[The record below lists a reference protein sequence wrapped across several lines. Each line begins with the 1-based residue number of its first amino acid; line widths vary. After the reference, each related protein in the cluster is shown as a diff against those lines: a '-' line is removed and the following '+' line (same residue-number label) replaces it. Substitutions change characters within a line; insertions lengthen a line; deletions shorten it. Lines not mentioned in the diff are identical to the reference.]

1 LFHIVSKCPRWC
13 LSDRGVNC
21 GGAWAVAGKL
31 NTKKLATLKRGTKT
45 ADGGGLYAISDPR
58 GRITLGFLFTI
69 NRRRRLMSL
78 GRWPDVSLAT
88 ARELAADGR
97 RKVRAGIDPIDD
109 RKAEKRQAPTFNE
122 VADELIRSKTPA
134 WKSPRSKDQWRQRL
148 RDYAKPLLTLPVDR
162 VDSIAVLGALKP
174 IWHAKPETASR
185 VRAMI
190 EAVCDYAKA
199 AGYRTG
205 ENPAAWRG
213 NLAHLLPQQKKVAR
227 EHFAAMPY
235 AEVGGFVQALRA
247 YQHKSVAAYAL
258 ELLIL
263 TGLRSNEVL
272 GGRWSEIDIANAL
285 WVIPKERMKTGKEHR
300 VPLSPSALR
309 VVNAMAAAKRSDW
322 LFPSPRGDG
331 GLSHIVLQKVM
342 AKLGVDFTVHG
353 FRSSL
358 RDWAGDETSFPREV
372 CEGVLAHVV
381 GGVEGAYR
389 RSDALEKRRALLG
402 AWASFIADGSATA
415 NVITLIPASR

>member
-1 LFHIVSKCPRWC
+1 
-13 LSDRGVNC
+13 
-21 GGAWAVAGKL
+21 
-31 NTKKLATLKRGTKT
+31 
-45 ADGGGLYAISDPR
+45 
-58 GRITLGFLFTI
+58 
-69 NRRRRLMSL
+69 
-78 GRWPDVSLAT
+78 
-88 ARELAADGR
+88 
-97 RKVRAGIDPIDD
+97 
-109 RKAEKRQAPTFNE
+109 
-122 VADELIRSKTPA
+122 
-134 WKSPRSKDQWRQRL
+134 L
-148 RDYAKPLLTLPVDR
+148 RDYAKPLLTIPIDR

-174 IWHAKPETASR
+174 LWHAKPETASR

-205 ENPAAWRG
+205 ENAAAWRG
-213 NLAHLLPQQKKVAR
+213 NLAHLLPKQKKVSR
-227 EHFAAMPY
+227 GHFAAMPY
-235 AEVGGFVQALRA
+235 AEVGVFVHALRE
-247 YQHKSVAAYAL
+247 YQHKSVAAHAL

-263 TGLRSNEVL
+263 TGVRSNEVL
-272 GGRWSEIDIANAL
+272 GARWAEFDIANAL

-300 VPLSPSALR
+300 IPLSPSAMR
-309 VVNAMAAAKRSDW
+309 VINAMAAIKRSDW
-322 LFPSPRGDG
+322 VFPSPRGDG
-331 GLSHIVLQKVM
+331 GLSHIVLQKVV

-402 AWASFIADGSATA
+402 AWANYIESGTETG
-415 NVITLIPASR
+415 NVIRMISTSG

>member
-1 LFHIVSKCPRWC
+1 
-13 LSDRGVNC
+13 
-21 GGAWAVAGKL
+21 VAGKL
-31 NTKKLATLKRGTKT
+31 NTKRLAALKPGTKT
-45 ADGGGLYAISDPR
+45 ADGGGLYAVSDQKR
-58 GRITLGFLFTI
+58 GITWGFLFTI

-88 ARELAADGR
+88 ARELATDAR
-97 RKVRAGIDPIDD
+97 RKVRAGIDPIED
-109 RKAEKRQAPTFNE
+109 RKAEKRHVPTFNE

-148 RDYAKPLLTLPVDR
+148 RDYAKPLLGLPVDE
-162 VDSIAVLGALKP
+162 VDSIAVLDALKP
-174 IWHAKPETASR
+174 LWHAKPETASR

-205 ENPAAWRG
+205 ENPATWRG
-213 NLAHLLPQQKKVAR
+213 NLAHLLPKQKKVTR
-227 EHFAAMPY
+227 GHFAAMPY
-235 AEVGGFVQALRA
+235 AEVGGFVHALRE
-247 YQHKSVAAYAL
+247 YQSKSVAAHAL

-263 TGLRSNEVL
+263 TGVRSNEVL
-272 GGRWSEIDIANAL
+272 RARWAEVDVANAL

-300 VPLSPSALR
+300 VPLSPSAMR
-309 VVNAMAAAKRSDW
+309 VVNAMWAAKQSDYV
-322 LFPSPRGDG
+322 FPSPKRDG
-331 GLSHIVLQKVM
+331 PLSHIVLQKVM

-358 RDWAGDETSFPREV
+358 RDWAGDKTSFPREV
-372 CEGVLAHVV
+372 CEGVLAHLV

-389 RSDALEKRRALLG
+389 RSDALEKRRALLD
-402 AWASFIADGSATA
+402 AWRDYIEGGMVKA
-415 NVITLIPASR
+415 NVIPMSSTSR

>member
-1 LFHIVSKCPRWC
+1 M
-13 LSDRGVNC
+13 
-21 GGAWAVAGKL
+21 AGNL
-31 NTKKLATLKRGTKT
+31 NTKKLAALKPGTKT
-45 ADGGGLYAISDPR
+45 ADGGGLYAISDPK
-58 GRITLGFLFTI
+58 GHITWGFLFTI
-69 NRRRRLMSL
+69 NHRRRLMSL

-88 ARELAADGR
+88 ARELATDAR
-97 RKVRAGIDPIDD
+97 RKVRGGIDPIED
-109 RKAEKRQAPTFNE
+109 RKAEKRQVPTFSE

-148 RDYAKPLLTLPVDR
+148 RDYARPLLALPIDK

-174 IWHAKPETASR
+174 VWHAKPETASR

-213 NLAHLLPQQKKVAR
+213 NLAHLLPKQKKLSR
-227 EHFAAMPY
+227 GHFAAMPHS
-235 AEVGGFVQALRA
+235 EVGGFVQALREH
-247 YQHKSVAAYAL
+247 QHKSVAAYAL

-263 TGLRSNEVL
+263 TGVRSNEVL
-272 GGRWSEIDIANAL
+272 GAKWAEIDLANAL

-300 VPLSPSALR
+300 VPLSPSAMR
-309 VVNAMAAAKRSDW
+309 VVSAMAATKQSDW
-322 LFPSPRGDG
+322 VFPSPRGDR

-402 AWASFIADGSATA
+402 AWANYIENGTEAA
-415 NVITLIPASR
+415 NVIRMISTPR

>member
-1 LFHIVSKCPRWC
+1 V
-13 LSDRGVNC
+13 
-21 GGAWAVAGKL
+21 GKL
-31 NTKKLATLKRGTKT
+31 NTKRLATLKPGTKT
-45 ADGGGLYAISDPR
+45 ADGGGLYAISDPK
-58 GRITLGFLFTI
+58 GRLTWGFLFTI

-78 GRWPDVSLAT
+78 GHWPDISLSM
-88 ARELAADGR
+88 ARELATDAR
-97 RKVRAGIDPIDD
+97 RKVRAAIDPIED
-109 RKAEKRQAPTFNE
+109 RKAEKRQAPTFSD
-122 VADELIRSKTPA
+122 VADELIMSKTPA

-148 RDYAKPLLTLPVDR
+148 RDYAKPLLGLPIDK
-162 VDSIAVLGALKP
+162 VDSIAVLGTLKP
-174 IWHAKPETASR
+174 LWHAKPETASR

-190 EAVCDYAKA
+190 EAVCDYAKG

-213 NLAHLLPQQKKVAR
+213 NLAHLLPKQKKVTQG
-227 EHFAAMPY
+227 HFAAMPY
-235 AEVGGFVQALRA
+235 AQVGGFVRGLRE
-247 YQHKSVAAYAL
+247 YQSRSIAAHAL

-263 TGLRSNEVL
+263 TGVRSNEVL
-272 GGRWSEIDIANAL
+272 GARWAEFDIANAL

-300 VPLSPSALR
+300 VPLSPSAMR
-309 VVNAMAAAKRSDW
+309 VVNAMAAIKQSDW
-322 LFPSPRGDG
+322 VFPSPRGDR

-358 RDWAGDETSFPREV
+358 RDWAGDKTSFPREV

-389 RSDALEKRRALLG
+389 RSDALEKRRALLV
-402 AWASFIADGSATA
+402 AWTNYIEGGMAKA
-415 NVITLIPASR
+415 NVIPMISSSR

>member
-1 LFHIVSKCPRWC
+1 V
-13 LSDRGVNC
+13 V
-21 GGAWAVAGKL
+21 GKL
-31 NTKKLATLKRGTKT
+31 NTKKMAALKSGTKT
-45 ADGGGLYAISDPR
+45 ADGGGLYAISGPQ
-58 GRITLGFLFTI
+58 GRISWGFLFTI

-78 GRWPDVSLAT
+78 GQWPDVPLAT
-88 ARELAADGR
+88 ARELATDAR
-97 RKVRAGIDPIDD
+97 RKVHAGIDPIED
-109 RKAEKRQAPTFNE
+109 RKSKKRQVPTFNE

-148 RDYAKPLLTLPVDR
+148 RDYAKPLLSLPLDR
-162 VDSIAVLGALKP
+162 IDSIAVLGALKP
-174 IWHAKPETASR
+174 LWHAKPETASR
-185 VRAMI
+185 VRAMV

-199 AGYRTG
+199 AGYRSG

-213 NLAHLLPQQKKVAR
+213 NLAHLLPQQKKVTR
-227 EHFAAMPY
+227 GHFAAMPY
-235 AEVGGFVQALRA
+235 ADVGGFVQALRE
-247 YQHKSVAAYAL
+247 YQHNSGAAYAL

-263 TGLRSNEVL
+263 TGVRSNEVL
-272 GGRWSEIDIANAL
+272 GARWAEVDIANAL

-300 VPLSPSALR
+300 VPLSPSAMR
-309 VVNAMAAAKRSDW
+309 VVNAMAAAKRSDFV
-322 LFPSPRGDG
+322 FPSPRGDG

-389 RSDALEKRRALLG
+389 RSDALEKRRALLA
-402 AWASFIADGSATA
+402 AWANYIESGTTVA
-415 NVITLIPASR
+415 NVIPMFTASR

>member
-1 LFHIVSKCPRWC
+1 M
-13 LSDRGVNC
+13 
-21 GGAWAVAGKL
+21 GKL
-31 NTKKLATLKRGTKT
+31 NSKKLATLKPGTKT
-45 ADGGGLYAISDPR
+45 ADGGGLYAISGPE
-58 GRITLGFLFTI
+58 GRITWGFLFTI

-78 GRWPDVSLAT
+78 GRWPDVPLAT
-88 ARELAADGR
+88 AREMATDAR
-97 RKVRAGIDPIDD
+97 RKVHAGIDPIDD
-109 RKAEKRQAPTFNE
+109 RKAEKRQVPTFNE

-148 RDYAKPLLTLPVDR
+148 RDYAKPLLTLPIDR
-162 VDSIAVLGALKP
+162 VDSVAVLGALKP
-174 IWHAKPETASR
+174 LWHAKPETASR

-199 AGYRTG
+199 AGYRSG

-213 NLAHLLPQQKKVAR
+213 NLAHLLPQQKKVTR
-227 EHFAAMPY
+227 GHFAAMPY
-235 AEVGGFVQALRA
+235 AEVGGFVGALRE
-247 YQHKSVAAYAL
+247 YHHKSVAAYAL

-263 TGLRSNEVL
+263 TGVRSNEVL
-272 GGRWSEIDIANAL
+272 GARWAEVDIANAL

-300 VPLSPSALR
+300 VPLSPSAMR
-309 VVNAMAAAKRSDW
+309 VVNAMAAAKRLDW
-322 LFPSPRGDG
+322 VFPSPRGDG

-389 RSDALEKRRALLG
+389 RSDALEKRRALLA
-402 AWASFIADGSATA
+402 AWSGYIESETTSA
-415 NVITLIPASR
+415 NVIPILTASR